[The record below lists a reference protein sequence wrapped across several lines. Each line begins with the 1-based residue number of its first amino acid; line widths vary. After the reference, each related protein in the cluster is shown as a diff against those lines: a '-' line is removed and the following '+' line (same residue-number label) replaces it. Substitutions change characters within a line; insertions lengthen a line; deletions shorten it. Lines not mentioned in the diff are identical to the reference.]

1 MIQVVRKTRYLQ
13 SAGLRKSCGKDT
25 RIKQRDT
32 FRRRIF
38 LDWIFWNICPL
49 FSKGRNK
56 RKMIKKGRVICPET
70 RTKVIKML
78 TKMWLNSKVSNDF
91 IGHLLILILILIF
104 LSFCNATGDEE
115 LYACSEEDRTK
126 NAWYTISYSE
136 KRIKIVL
143 TVTYEYIEKRSYKK
157 YP

>member
-1 MIQVVRKTRYLQ
+1 MIQVVRNTRYLQ
-13 SAGLRKSCGKDT
+13 SAGLLKSCGKDT

-38 LDWIFWNICPL
+38 LDWIFWSICPL

-78 TKMWLNSKVSNDF
+78 TKIWLNSKVTSDF
-91 IGHLLILILILIF
+91 IGHLLILILIV
-104 LSFCNATGDEE
+104 LSFSNATGDDN
-115 LYACSEEDRTK
+115 LYNHSEEERMENTWK
-126 NAWYTISYSE
+126 NIFKSE
-136 KRIKIVL
+136 KRLKIVL
-143 TVTYEYIEKRSYKK
+143 ALT
-157 YP
+157 

>member
-1 MIQVVRKTRYLQ
+1 MIQVVRNTRYLQ
-13 SAGLRKSCGKDT
+13 SAGLLKSCGKDT

-38 LDWIFWNICPL
+38 LDWIFWSICPL

-56 RKMIKKGRVICPET
+56 RKMIKKGRVICPEN

-78 TKMWLNSKVSNDF
+78 TKIWLNSKVTSDF
-91 IGHLLILILILIF
+91 IRYLLILIRIF
-104 LSFCNATGDEE
+104 FSFCNATGDEE
-115 LYACSEEDRTK
+115 LYARSEENRTE

-136 KRIKIVL
+136 ERMKIVL
-143 TVTYEYIEKRSYKK
+143 TFTYEYTEKRSYKK
-157 YP
+157 HP

>member
-1 MIQVVRKTRYLQ
+1 MIQVVINTSYLE
-13 SAGLRKSCGKDT
+13 SAGRLKSCGKDT

-38 LDWIFWNICPL
+38 LDWIFWSICPL

-56 RKMIKKGRVICPET
+56 RKMIKKGRVICPEN

-78 TKMWLNSKVSNDF
+78 TKIWLNSKVTSDF
-91 IGHLLILILILIF
+91 IGHLLILILLF
-104 LSFCNATGDEE
+104 FSFCNATGDEE
-115 LYACSEEDRTK
+115 LYACSEEDRTE

-136 KRIKIVL
+136 KRIKIVR
-143 TVTYEYIEKRSYKK
+143 TFTYEYTEKRSYKK
-157 YP
+157 HP

>member
-1 MIQVVRKTRYLQ
+1 MIQVVRNTRYLQ
-13 SAGLRKSCGKDT
+13 SAGLLKSCGKDT

-38 LDWIFWNICPL
+38 LDWIFWSVCPV

-56 RKMIKKGRVICPET
+56 RKMIKKGRVICPKT

-78 TKMWLNSKVSNDF
+78 TKMWLNSKVTSDF
-91 IGHLLILILILIF
+91 IRHLLILILIL
-104 LSFCNATGDEE
+104 LSFCNATGDEN
-115 LYACSEEDRTK
+115 LYNHPEENRTE

-136 KRIKIVL
+136 KGMEIVL
-143 TVTYEYIEKRSYKK
+143 TFTYEYIEKRSYKK
-157 YP
+157 HP